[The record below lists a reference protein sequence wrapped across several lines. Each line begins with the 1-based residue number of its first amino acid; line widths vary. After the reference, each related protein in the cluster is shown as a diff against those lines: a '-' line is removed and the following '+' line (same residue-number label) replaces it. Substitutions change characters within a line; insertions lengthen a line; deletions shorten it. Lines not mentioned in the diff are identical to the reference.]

1 MRMKK
6 VLASTALILM
16 LAACS
21 PAPPPAPPD
30 TRAADAQAIRD
41 EITTSSA
48 ASASKDYDKFFAFY
62 DRDASV
68 FAPDA
73 PVVTGLPSIE
83 TTLKA
88 AFADPN
94 FSIDIQIAKVEVSRA
109 SDYGYA
115 QGTFTQKATNPKT
128 KKVEAREGK
137 WVTVFKKETDGS
149 WKAVSD
155 IFNFSGPATPVK
167 K

>member
-1 MRMKK
+1 MRMKELFASA
-6 VLASTALILM
+6 VLVLI

-21 PAPPPAPPD
+21 QAPPSTPPD

-41 EITTSSA
+41 AIAASSTSSV
-48 ASASKDYDKFFAFY
+48 DQNIDKFLAFY
-62 DRDASV
+62 DPDASV
-68 FAPDA
+68 FMPDA
-73 PVVTGLPSIE
+73 PVVTGRPAM
-83 TTLKA
+83 KA
-88 AFADPN
+88 AMQSAFADPN
-94 FSIDIQIAKVEVSRA
+94 FSIDIQIAKVEVSKS

-137 WVTVFKKETDGS
+137 WVTVFKKETDRS

-155 IFNFSGPATPVK
+155 IFNFSGPAMPVK

>member
-1 MRMKK
+1 MKGLFA
-6 VLASTALILM
+6 LAALALI

-21 PAPPPAPPD
+21 PAPPPAAPD

-41 EITTSSA
+41 AITTSSA
-48 ASASKDYDKFFAFY
+48 AAASKNYDKFFAFY
-62 DRDASV
+62 DQDASV

-73 PVVTGLPSIE
+73 PVVTGLPAIKTALE
-83 TTLKA
+83 A

-94 FSIDIQIAKVEVSRA
+94 FSIDIQIAKVEVSNA
-109 SDYGYA
+109 SDLGYA

-128 KKVEAREGK
+128 KNAEAREGK

-149 WKAVSD
+149 WKAVAD

>member
-1 MRMKK
+1 MRMKGLFASA
-6 VLASTALILM
+6 VLVLT

-21 PAPPPAPPD
+21 QAPPPAPPD
-30 TRAADAQAIRD
+30 TRAADAQAIR
-41 EITTSSA
+41 EVIATSSA
-48 ASASKDYDKFFAFY
+48 AAASKDYDNFFAYY
-62 DRDASV
+62 DQDASV

-73 PVVTGLPSIE
+73 PVVTGLPAIK
-83 TTLKA
+83 TTVLS

-94 FSIDIQIAKVEVSRA
+94 FAIDIQIAKVEVSKA
-109 SDYGYA
+109 GDLGYA

-128 KKVEAREGK
+128 KKVESRDGK